1 MRVCARAN
9 CGTLLLKPDGSTDY
23 KKRFCS
29 KECKTADLRE
39 KMRDKRRL
47 AKDVALSSVVSRNKA
62 RSATVAT
69 GVEEMVKGVMGA

>member
-1 MRVCARAN
+1 MRICSR
-9 CGTLLLKPDGSTDY
+9 CGMHLHRPDGSVDY
-23 KKRFCS
+23 KRRFCGPA
-29 KECKTADLRE
+29 CKKMDLRE

-47 AKDVALSSVVSRNKA
+47 AKDAAQSSVVSRNKA